1 MKVFLDTNIIMD
13 FCARRLPFFENASL
27 IIDMGYRKELV
38 LVVSS
43 LTFINVAY
51 ILRKAYPQDLVMQ
64 KLANLAKICTVSPI
78 DEEVILTG
86 IRMKAKDFENS
97 VQYLSALRCGAEVI
111 ITRDAEGFKEFP
123 IPSQTPDE
131 FLKLIDCRCSISY
144 DFVLHLQRYEKKP

>member
-38 LVVSS
+38 L
-43 LTFINVAY
+43 
-51 ILRKAYPQDLVMQ
+51 AYPQDLVMQ

-131 FLKLIDCRCSISY
+131 FLKLM
-144 DFVLHLQRYEKKP
+144 V

>member
-64 KLANLAKICTVSPI
+64 KLANL

-131 FLKLIDCRCSISY
+131 FLKLM
-144 DFVLHLQRYEKKP
+144 V

>member
-1 MKVFLDTNIIMD
+1 MLFRSQYQ
-13 FCARRLPFFENASL
+13 FFPFFENASL

-131 FLKLIDCRCSISY
+131 FLKLM
-144 DFVLHLQRYEKKP
+144 V

>member
-97 VQYLSALRCGAEVI
+97 EVHAMNPKEFMDKFEAEVI

-131 FLKLIDCRCSISY
+131 FLKLM
-144 DFVLHLQRYEKKP
+144 V

>member
-38 LVVSS
+38 LGVSS

-131 FLKLIDCRCSISY
+131 FLKLM
-144 DFVLHLQRYEKKP
+144 V